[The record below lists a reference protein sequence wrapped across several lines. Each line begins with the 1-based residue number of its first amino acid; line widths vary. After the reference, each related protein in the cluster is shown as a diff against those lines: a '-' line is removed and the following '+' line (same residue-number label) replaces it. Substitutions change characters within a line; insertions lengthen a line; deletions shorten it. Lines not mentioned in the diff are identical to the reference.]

1 MAETSPVV
9 RFAPSP
15 TGRIH
20 IGNART
26 ALFNFLHAKKHG
38 GRFVLRYDDT
48 DRARSIKEFADGIA
62 IDLEWL
68 GVVPD
73 FIARQSERI
82 ALYDAAATRL
92 REAGYLYACYE
103 TEEELE
109 YRRRRQ
115 IAQHRAPVYDRA
127 ALKLTAEDRA
137 KLESEDRKPH
147 WRFKLEHSTEIWTDG
162 VRGDVSIDT
171 RSLSDPV
178 LIRADGSYLYTLP
191 SVVDDID
198 MGITD
203 IIRGE
208 DHVTN
213 TAVQIQ
219 LFHAL
224 DAKPP
229 RFAHHNLLTLPSG
242 EGLSKRLGHL
252 SLSTLREEGYEPSA
266 VAALSVL
273 VGTSHNVEPVA
284 SLDELMGKVDLADIS
299 HSPAKFDPAELDALN
314 ARTLHMLPFANV
326 AERLAV
332 LGVNKGADAFWRA
345 VHGNLNRLEDARE
358 WWEVVSNNDTFSSDD
373 PDLVAASIA
382 HLPSEPWDGETWSK
396 FTKAVAIAT
405 GKKGRALY
413 HPLRLALTGREQGPE
428 LKALLPLIGR
438 ARARKRLEA
447 ASR

>member
-1 MAETSPVV
+1 MAETPVV

-26 ALFNFLHAKKHG
+26 ALFNYLHARKHG
-38 GRFVLRYDDT
+38 GQFVLRYDDT
-48 DRARSIKEFADGIA
+48 DRARSTQEFADAIA
-62 IDLEWL
+62 VDLEWL

-73 FIARQSERI
+73 RTERQSERV
-82 ALYDAAATRL
+82 ALYDAAALRL
-92 REAGYLYACYE
+92 REAGHLYACYE
-103 TEEELE
+103 TEEELD
-109 YRRRRQ
+109 YQRKRLQARHLPP
-115 IAQHRAPVYDRA
+115 IYNRAG
-127 ALKLTAEDRA
+127 LKLTDEDRTR
-137 KLESEDRKPH
+137 LEAEGRRPH
-147 WRFKLEHSTEIWTDG
+147 WRFKLDHKMVGWVDG
-162 VRGDVSIDT
+162 VRGETNIDCA
-171 RSLSDPV
+171 SLSDPV

-208 DHVTN
+208 DHITN

-219 LFHAL
+219 LFEAL
-224 DAKPP
+224 GAKPP

-252 SLSTLREEGYEPSA
+252 SLGTLREEGYEPQA

-273 VGTSHNVEPVA
+273 VGTSHNVEPIVNLDDLMTKV
-284 SLDELMGKVDLADIS
+284 SLSDIS
-299 HSPAKFDPAELDALN
+299 HSPAKFDPAELNGLN
-314 ARTLHMLPFANV
+314 ARTLHILPFENV
-326 AERLAV
+326 ADRLTV
-332 LGVNKGADAFWRA
+332 LGVNNHAEAFWLA
-345 VHGNLNRLEDARE
+345 VHGNLNRLDDARE
-358 WWEVVSNNDTFSSDD
+358 WWEVVAGDDTFTCDD
-373 PDLVAASIA
+373 SGLVASSIA
-382 HLPSEPWDGETWSK
+382 FLPSEPWNGETWSK
-396 FTKAVAIAT
+396 FTKAVGAAS
-405 GKKGRALY
+405 GKKGRALF

-438 ARARKRLEA
+438 AKVLKRLEA

>member
-1 MAETSPVV
+1 MTSHRPTV

-26 ALFNFLHAKKHG
+26 ALLNYLYARKHG

-48 DRARSIKEFADGIA
+48 DQARSTREYADGIA
-62 IDLEWL
+62 TDLAWL
-68 GVVPD
+68 GVTPD
-73 FIARQSERI
+73 RVERQSERV
-82 ALYDAAATRL
+82 ALYAAAAKKL
-92 REAGYLYACYE
+92 EAAGYLYRCYE

-109 YRRRRQ
+109 YQRKRLQARHLPP
-115 IAQHRAPVYDRA
+115 IYNRA
-127 ALKLTAEDRA
+127 ALKITPEGHAEMA
-137 KLESEDRKPH
+137 AEGVKPH
-147 WRFKLEHSTEIWTDG
+147 WRFKLDYCTEIWSDG

-198 MGITD
+198 MGITNV
-203 IIRGE
+203 IRGE
-208 DHVTN
+208 DHITN

-224 DAKPP
+224 GAAAPS
-229 RFAHHNLLTLPSG
+229 FAHHNLLTLPTG

-252 SLSTLREEGYEPSA
+252 SLSALREEGYEATA

-284 SLDELMGKVDLADIS
+284 DLDDLVNKIELGDIS
-299 HSPAKFDPAELDALN
+299 RSPAKFDPAELSGLN
-314 ARTLHMLPFANV
+314 ARTLHLLSYGKV
-326 AERLAV
+326 AERLKQLGAAGGEEFWLAV
-332 LGVNKGADAFWRA
+332 R
-345 VHGNLNRLEDARE
+345 GNLARFSE
-358 WWEVVSNNDTFSSDD
+358 ALDWWRVVNTEGVFVSDD
-373 PDLVAASIA
+373 PALVRESIA
-382 HLPSEPWDGETWSK
+382 HLPAEPWSVETWPLW
-396 FTKAVAIAT
+396 TKAVGTAA
-405 GKKGRALY
+405 GKKGRALF

-438 ARARKRLEA
+438 SKVLQRLEA

>member
-1 MAETSPVV
+1 MVDSPVV

-26 ALFNFLHAKKHG
+26 ALFNYLHAKKHNG
-38 GRFVLRYDDT
+38 KFVLRYDDT
-48 DRARSIKEFADGIA
+48 DRARSTTEFANGIA
-62 IDLEWL
+62 VDLEWL
-68 GVVPD
+68 GVLPD
-73 FIARQSERI
+73 RVARQSERV
-82 ALYDAAATRL
+82 ALYDAAASKL
-92 REAGYLYACYE
+92 REAGHLYPCYE

-127 ALKLTAEDRA
+127 ALKLTAEDRG
-137 KLESEDRKPH
+137 KLEAEGRRPH
-147 WRFKLEHSTEIWTDG
+147 WRFKLDHKIITWIDG
-162 VRGDVSIDT
+162 VRGETGIDT
-171 RSLSDPV
+171 ASLSDPV

-219 LFHAL
+219 LFEAL
-224 DAKPP
+224 GSKPP

-284 SLDELMGKVDLADIS
+284 SLDELMGKIDLADIS

-314 ARTLHMLPFANV
+314 ARTLHMLPFAKV
-326 AERLAV
+326 AARLSV
-332 LGVNKGADAFWRA
+332 LGVNKDAEAFWLA
-345 VHGNLNRLEDARE
+345 VHGNLHRLDEARE
-358 WWEVVSNNDTFSSDD
+358 WWEVISSDD
-373 PDLVAASIA
+373 TFTCDDCDLIADSLA
-382 HLPSEPWDGETWSK
+382 HLPPEPWDGETWQK
-396 FTKAVAIAT
+396 FTKALGTAT

-438 ARARKRLEA
+438 VRARRRLEA
-447 ASR
+447 AAK